1 MVGLFAKEWA
11 QDCNLA
17 RFAVDRS
24 DWTTLDNISQMYNI
38 IYDKMVDAGVGEKL
52 DTSVFMNQKG
62 EIVEEFYRLGRKVDT
77 QLTQRP
83 DSLPAKPDATV

>member
-1 MVGLFAKEWA
+1 MTF
-11 QDCNLA
+11 
-17 RFAVDRS
+17 
-24 DWTTLDNISQMYNI
+24 DNISQMYEI
-38 IYDKMVDAGVGEKL
+38 IFDEMLDAGVLEKL